1 MEKPMK
7 KQKDEI
13 RRAIWR
19 ILEERGVA
27 RFPRPVYGRI
37 PNFVGAEKAAA
48 RILEL
53 EEYRRA
59 KVVKVSPDSPQ
70 RYIRYR
76 CLLDG
81 KLLIMPTPRLR
92 EGFLLLDPKKIPGE
106 RYQEASTIRGAFTYG
121 EKVPIESLPT
131 IDLIVTGSVAV
142 TEGGVRLGKGG
153 GYGELEYAI
162 LSEFGKLR
170 RDVPIATNVHD
181 LQIVESLPREPHD
194 LTLDII
200 ATPTRLIKVRGEK
213 QRPSGIIW
221 DLLSPEKLD
230 EIPLLRRMRGRGAFR

>member
-1 MEKPMK
+1 MK

-106 RYQEASTIRGAFTYG
+106 RYQEASTIRGAFTSG

-170 RDVPIATNVHD
+170 RGVPIATNVHD

-200 ATPTRLIKVRGEK
+200 ATPTRFIKVRGEK

-230 EIPLLRRMRGRGAFR
+230 EIRS